1 MISNQQPTT
10 SSTQRWLKSFA
21 QLLVIVVCF
30 FAVSLFLSRNMLAT
44 KNPAPKL
51 TINQHLSPLQLSDS
65 PDDLAFSENEST
77 LVYFFAPWCTVCAL
91 SQPSLSAF
99 QEVKPNVKIIMVA
112 LDWETREQVE
122 AFKQEHEFEHQIL
135 LGDHHI
141 KQQWPVDA
149 YPSYYFVDGNGDISS
164 KDRGLVTLP
173 GLVARAL

>member
-1 MISNQQPTT
+1 MTTNKQPTT

-30 FAVSLFLSRNMLAT
+30 IAVSLFLSRNMLAT
-44 KNPAPKL
+44 KTPAPKL
-51 TINQHLSPLQLSDS
+51 IVNQHLSPLHLTDKSN
-65 PDDLAFSENEST
+65 DLAFSENEPT

-91 SQPSLSAF
+91 SQPSLSSF
-99 QEVKPNVKIIMVA
+99 QQVKPNVKIIMVA

-122 AFKQEHEFEHQIL
+122 TFKQEHEFEHQIL

-141 KQQWPVDA
+141 KQQWRVDA
-149 YPSYYFVDGNGDISS
+149 YPSYYFVNGNGEISS